1 MSYCVG
7 VNRVGF
13 DGNGHEYVG
22 HSAVYDVL
30 GDEVTDAVS
39 GSEFVQVV
47 TLEKS
52 HIQETRKKL
61 QFLNDRD
68 SFNLT

>member
-1 MSYCVG
+1 MTYCIG

-13 DGNGHEYVG
+13 DGNEHEYVG

-30 GDEVTDAVS
+30 GKQVSTSAFDEFTETVILHKA
-39 GSEFVQVV
+39 
-47 TLEKS
+47 
-52 HIQETRKKL
+52 HIETNRGHF

-68 SFNLT
+68 DFNLI